1 MSCRRARRELGWL
14 VQFGEFDQGSAPHLD
29 HLAGCRACREEI
41 GIDRALVRQLRSALA
56 ARVEDAAPSPTA
68 WEGVLVRMRQPEP
81 HPSGLRT
88 WVTRLAAGLRAGTA
102 MAGAS
107 LALVLALNL
116 EVVPVAPAPSPESG
130 IESAVTR
137 PAWAGE
143 VPPFVDV
150 APPAAPAV
158 SESADSVASENAV
171 GIRPAPPAEQLPLGR
186 TEAATASVADSEPV
200 EASTQASGD
209 TGWQVLA
216 VRLMASDAARIAG
229 IDTGRSEA
237 PADEPEPVPV
247 PPLQGPS

>member
-1 MSCRRARRELGWL
+1 MSCRRARRELQWL

-29 HLAGCRACREEI
+29 HLAVCRACREEI
-41 GIDRALVRQLRSALA
+41 GIDRALVRQLRTALA
-56 ARVEDAAPSPTA
+56 ARIEDAAPSPTA

-81 HPSGLRT
+81 HPSGFRT
-88 WVTRLAAGLRAGTA
+88 WAMRLAGGLRAGTA

-116 EVVPVAPAPSPESG
+116 EVVPMAPAASPEPG
-130 IESAVTR
+130 TESAVTR

-143 VPPFVDV
+143 IPPFVDV

-158 SESADSVASENAV
+158 AEAGEPVTPERTV
-171 GIRPAPPAEQLPLGR
+171 GIRPAPPAEHLPLGR
-186 TEAATASVADSEPV
+186 TEAATAHAADPEPV
-200 EASTQASGD
+200 EASSRSDG

-216 VRLMASDAARIAG
+216 VRLMPSDAARIVG